1 MPILPNK
8 VISISKRWM
17 QAWSYSHRQCHFP

>member
-8 VISISKRWM
+8 VISIS
-17 QAWSYSHRQCHFP
+17 